1 MSQKISLLTP
11 TVTASG
17 AISVHRLVS
26 FSGAQIAAAGAKALG
41 VATTDAVTGD
51 DLAVDVL
58 GTSVVETGG
67 AFSVGDDIVADASG
81 RAIVNPEV
89 GGEVVLGQA
98 LEDSGGAGEF
108 VELLLA
114 R

>member
-1 MSQKISLLTP
+1 MSQKIPLLTL

-17 AISVHRLVS
+17 AVTAHRFVG
-26 FSGAQIAAAGAKALG
+26 FTGAQLAAAGAKAMG
-41 VATTDAVTGD
+41 VATTDAIVGD
-51 DLAVDVL
+51 DLAVDVV
-58 GTSVVETGG
+58 GTSVVEAGG

-81 RAIVNPEV
+81 RAIVNPAL